1 MRPACPACDLVVW
14 SDPKVAVA
22 VVIPWEG
29 GILLGK
35 RAIDPGR
42 GRWSFPSGYVDRGE
56 VLEEAARREV
66 REEIGADVRL
76 DGLVGAYSAAGNPVV
91 LLVYAG
97 EIVAGVPAA
106 GPEVEELRAFPPDAL
121 PDMAFAHDD
130 RIVRDWLAVQA
141 RRAGTG
147 VA

>member
-1 MRPACPACDLVVW
+1 M
-14 SDPKVAVA
+14 A

-29 GILLGK
+29 GILLGR

-66 REEIGADVRL
+66 SEEFGVDVRIA
-76 DGLVGAYSAAGNPVV
+76 GLVGAYSTAGNPVV

-97 EIVAGVPAA
+97 EIVGGTPGA
-106 GPEVEELRAFPPDAL
+106 GPEVDELRAFAPDAL
-121 PDMAFAHDD
+121 PEMAFAHDD
-130 RIVRDWLAVQA
+130 RIVRDWLALRARQA
-141 RRAGTG
+141 TGTG